1 MRQPCGVLL
10 LVTALLIYGVGAH
23 TNLQSSTRLI
33 ATGWRDIATS
43 RLLKAHRI
51 TTDELLTTNTDD
63 EERVG
68 VTMSAVEMLR
78 NALKSSVPESQLE
91 IWFKHAASADDVFK
105 FLLLD
110 DAADDL
116 LRAWISY
123 MKRFNT
129 ANLPKKTSLI
139 ATLTAHYGDEGMA
152 KIIEGAKQVSSTASI
167 AKRLESELMQLW
179 LGQKHSVD
187 DVFKLLK
194 LDEAGDQLFAQPQ
207 VVAWAKYVDEFNELH
222 PDKQVSLF
230 SALTARYPNEETLV
244 KMLIATKKSPSV
256 ENIAVRVQS
265 EQTKLW
271 QANKKSRPTLTAD
284 KTSRTQ
290 NFAKRLRSELLREWY
305 DTLKPG
311 DFVFKALKLDKTGS
325 KVFERSL
332 FALWKEYMEFVSLK
346 DPRIKVNM
354 LTPLIKVYGERK
366 LVKILTTAENVP
378 STKTIATNLQEALLN
393 RWLDDKKKPEAGKHL
408 PYVRGIGV
416 IAVHTDNDELM
427 KQIEERKRIKRELQ
441 KNAGNRG
448 DLQDDNDQD
457 DGELVEDNGDD
468 DLFDFDDGEATDEG
482 QALVENEVVRG
493 LKKPRGPAVVPA
505 SITMVEVRDW

>member
-1 MRQPCGVLL
+1 
-10 LVTALLIYGVGAH
+10 
-23 TNLQSSTRLI
+23 
-33 ATGWRDIATS
+33 
-43 RLLKAHRI
+43 
-51 TTDELLTTNTDD
+51 
-63 EERVG
+63 
-68 VTMSAVEMLR
+68 MSAVEMLR

-244 KMLIATKKSPSV
+244 KMLIAAKKSPSV

-271 QANKKSRPTLTAD
+271 QANKKSPADVFKLVKLDEEGPTLLTSPLFKSWLQYTDEYNMINWKETVSSISTLRTHYSDDVLAKMSLAAD
-284 KTSRTQ
+284 KTPSTQ

-311 DFVFKALKLDKTGS
+311 DFVFKALKLDKTTS
-325 KVFERSL
+325 KVFERPL

-378 STKTIATNLQEALLN
+378 STNTIATNLQEALLN
-393 RWLDDKKKPEAGKHL
+393 RWLDNKKKPEAVFSQL
-408 PYVRGIGV
+408 R
-416 IAVHTDNDELM
+416 
-427 KQIEERKRIKRELQ
+427 IE
-441 KNAGNRG
+441 GT
-448 DLQDDNDQD
+448 
-457 DGELVEDNGDD
+457 
-468 DLFDFDDGEATDEG
+468 ATDD
-482 QALVENEVVRG
+482 
-493 LKKPRGPAVVPA
+493 A
-505 SITMVEVRDW
+505 SRLFYEKYIEAFKAIS

>member
-1 MRQPCGVLL
+1 
-10 LVTALLIYGVGAH
+10 
-23 TNLQSSTRLI
+23 
-33 ATGWRDIATS
+33 
-43 RLLKAHRI
+43 
-51 TTDELLTTNTDD
+51 
-63 EERVG
+63 
-68 VTMSAVEMLR
+68 MSAVEMLR

-167 AKRLESELMQLW
+167 AKRLENELMQLW

-207 VVAWAKYVDEFNELH
+207 VVAWAN
-222 PDKQVSLF
+222 SL
-230 SALTARYPNEETLV
+230 PNEETLV
-244 KMLIATKKSPSV
+244 KMLIAAKKSPSV

-271 QANKKSRPTLTAD
+271 QANKKSPADVFKLVKLDEEGPTLLTSPLFKSWLQYTDEYNMINWKETVSSISTLRTHYSDDVLAKMSLAAD
-284 KTSRTQ
+284 KTPSTQ

-311 DFVFKALKLDKTGS
+311 DFVFKALKLDKTTS
-325 KVFERSL
+325 KVFERPL

-378 STKTIATNLQEALLN
+378 STNTIATNLQEALLN
-393 RWLDDKKKPEAGKHL
+393 RWLDNKKKPEAVFSL
-408 PYVRGIGV
+408 LR
-416 IAVHTDNDELM
+416 
-427 KQIEERKRIKRELQ
+427 IE
-441 KNAGNRG
+441 GT
-448 DLQDDNDQD
+448 
-457 DGELVEDNGDD
+457 
-468 DLFDFDDGEATDEG
+468 ATDD
-482 QALVENEVVRG
+482 
-493 LKKPRGPAVVPA
+493 A
-505 SITMVEVRDW
+505 SRLFYEKYIEAFKAIS